1 MPNPENVIGK
11 GNRFK
16 KGQSGNPNGRPK
28 ELPGFK
34 ELIKKIM
41 TADSGN
47 GEQEVESILKAMVK
61 AAKRGDVRAAEVLFD
76 RAYGKVV
83 TTIAATDS
91 EGKDKDTQVLEL
103 PNGAKITIG

>member
-28 ELPGFK
+28 GAKHVKDALNEVLSVSDSNGVQVVERLCSK
-34 ELIKKIM
+34 LVKIAM
-41 TADSGN
+41 EGN
-47 GEQEVESILKAMVK
+47 IE
-61 AAKRGDVRAAEVLFD
+61 AAKLIFD
-76 RAYGKVV
+76 RTFGKVV
-83 TTIAATDS
+83 TTIAETNS